1 MFLILQAGTE
11 KAAKSVA
18 AADKPESSAEKDSM
32 EVLKKEGN
40 MRRESS
46 VLVPSSFQIAIA
58 AES

>member
-1 MFLILQAGTE
+1 M
-11 KAAKSVA
+11 VA
-18 AADKPESSAEKDSM
+18 YKPESLVEKDSM

-58 AES
+58 AESKSV

>member
-1 MFLILQAGTE
+1 M
-11 KAAKSVA
+11 AAY
-18 AADKPESSAEKDSM
+18 KPESSAKKDTM

>member
-1 MFLILQAGTE
+1 M
-11 KAAKSVA
+11 AAY
-18 AADKPESSAEKDSM
+18 KPESSAEKDTM

-58 AES
+58 AESKGV